1 MSTAENKALIRR
13 VFDEALNAGE
23 LSLLDQLFA
32 DDFVD
37 NATPEQRPGP
47 RGVKDYFRAVRTGFP
62 DMRVTIDDLLAE
74 GDKVVVRTT
83 WRGTHLGPY
92 EGIAPTGKTVA
103 RTMIQIFRVADGKIQ
118 EEWSEGG
125 SLSEQVV

>member
-13 VFDEALNAGE
+13 VFDEALNAGN
-23 LSLLDQLFA
+23 LSLLDRLFA

-37 NATPEQRPGP
+37 NATSEQRPGP

-62 DMRVTIDDLLAE
+62 DMHVTIDDLLAE
-74 GDKVVVRTT
+74 DDKVVVRTT
-83 WRGTHLGPY
+83 WRGTHQGMY
-92 EGIAPTGKTVA
+92 EGITPTGKTVV

-125 SLSEQVV
+125 SLSELVV